1 MDTWCQYL
9 ILSIMNNIEE
19 WDENWYSLP
28 SHERKIL
35 HDIYDKSFDKQN
47 PSTRDKQIYLEFLY
61 GKHNLILY

>member
-1 MDTWCQYL
+1 MD
-9 ILSIMNNIEE
+9 NIEE

-47 PSTRDKQIYLEFLY
+47 PSTRDKQVYLEFLY
-61 GKHNLILY
+61 GKHNLMLY